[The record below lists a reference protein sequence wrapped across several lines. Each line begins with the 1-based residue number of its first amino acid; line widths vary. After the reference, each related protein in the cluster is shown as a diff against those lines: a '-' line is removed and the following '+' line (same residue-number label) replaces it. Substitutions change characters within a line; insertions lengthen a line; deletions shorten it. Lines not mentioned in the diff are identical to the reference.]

1 MNGLTIISPTQGRDT
16 LARMLSSAGP
26 LGPDDEWL
34 IMVDAFELPPS
45 ELGRIAALAE
55 PFGATVVGVDA
66 GRHTWGHDQLN
77 AGLERARAG
86 NYIVFMD
93 DDDVFSHGALSEV
106 RAAMRRDVA
115 DGGPRL
121 HFWQFLTP
129 WRSILP
135 VWPDLREA
143 HVGGHCI
150 VTPNLPGMVA
160 RFGPEY
166 NGDYTYIRD
175 TLALWGGVDG
185 GRVAFHPSLIAI
197 TRPD

>member
-1 MNGLTIISPTQGRDT
+1 MGITIITPTQGRET
-16 LARMLSSAGP
+16 LARALASAGP
-26 LGPDDEWL
+26 LAPGDEWL
-34 IMVDAFELPPS
+34 LMVDAFEMPEA
-45 ELGRIAALAE
+45 ELARIAAVAE
-55 PFGATVVGVDA
+55 PFGCRVIGVDA

-77 AGLERARAG
+77 KGLELAAPG
-86 NYIVFMD
+86 AYIVFMD
-93 DDDVFSHGALSEV
+93 DDDVFAPDALAGV
-106 RAAMRRDVA
+106 RAAVERDER
-115 DGGPRL
+115 DGARRL

-143 HVGGHCI
+143 RVGGHCI
-150 VTPNLPGMVA
+150 VTPNDAGMVG
-160 RFGPEY
+160 RFGSEY
-166 NGDYTYIRD
+166 NGDWGYIRD

>member
-1 MNGLTIISPTQGRDT
+1 MNGLSIITPTQGRET
-16 LARMLSSAGP
+16 LARMLASAGP

-34 IMVDAFELPPS
+34 IMVDAFELPSGEPD
-45 ELGRIAALAE
+45 RIDSLAK
-55 PFGATVVGVDA
+55 PYGCTTVGVDA

-77 AGLERARAG
+77 AGLERARPG

-93 DDDVFSHGALSEV
+93 DDDVFAPDALDNV
-106 RAAMRRDVA
+106 RTAIARDVA
-115 DGGPRL
+115 DGAARL

-129 WRSILP
+129 WRAILP

-143 HVGGHCI
+143 RVGGHCI
-150 VTPNLPGMVA
+150 VTPNVTGMVG

-166 NGDYTYIRD
+166 NGDYGYIRD
-175 TLALWGGVDG
+175 TLALWGGVDN
-185 GRVAFHPSLIAI
+185 GRVAWHPSLIAI